1 MSKGL
6 VIKSTGSWY
15 QVLDGNGV
23 VHSCRVRGKVRT
35 HGIRTTNP
43 IAVGDQV
50 SIESDSTGEMV
61 ITDIDDRKNYVIR
74 KSVNLSKE
82 AQIVAANIDIALLVV
97 TLKQPDTSTGFID
110 RFIATAEAYHIETIL
125 VLHKCD
131 IYSDEEMETVDE
143 LIDLYESIGYRTVK
157 VSSVTGQ
164 GLDELR
170 ELIKGKVSMLG
181 GHSGTGKSTLI
192 NKLVPGMELR
202 TGEISSYHQKGMH
215 TTTFAEMFRLPE
227 GGFIIDTPG
236 IKGFGLVDIPKEEVH
251 HHFVE
256 FFRLLPDC
264 KFHNCLHINEP
275 GCAVIRG
282 LEEGT
287 VAPSRY
293 RSYLSI
299 CEDDG
304 GIYR

>member
-1 MSKGL
+1 
-6 VIKSTGSWY
+6 
-15 QVLDGNGV
+15 
-23 VHSCRVRGKVRT
+23 
-35 HGIRTTNP
+35 
-43 IAVGDQV
+43 
-50 SIESDSTGEMV
+50 
-61 ITDIDDRKNYVIR
+61 
-74 KSVNLSKE
+74 
-82 AQIVAANIDIALLVV
+82 
-97 TLKQPDTSTGFID
+97 
-110 RFIATAEAYHIETIL
+110 
-125 VLHKCD
+125 
-131 IYSDEEMETVDE
+131 
-143 LIDLYESIGYRTVK
+143 
-157 VSSVTGQ
+157 
-164 GLDELR
+164 
-170 ELIKGKVSMLG
+170 
-181 GHSGTGKSTLI
+181 
-192 NKLVPGMELR
+192 MELR